1 VLDPLDVLVTT
12 GVIGTS
18 VTILGTAQGKWTVTI
33 PSAGGHYVI
42 DKTSGADRGIYI
54 DWAKLR
60 PGQRHRERH
69 AEQRLAI
76 LGSVPSDRRKCPD
89 WLDQSR
95 APGPPFT
102 GSGTLS
108 LDVGEYKLSVVSR
121 GRVVGP
127 ITVKVSCNGNRNP
140 TFDLPLL
147 GVDIDLKPGS
157 FPNSINLNGNGVQA
171 VAVFGALKFKVED
184 IDLNTVL
191 FGVTGTEASPVHR
204 GHVQERERRRK
215 TGHRVPFPG
224 IRAWHPGRHAG

>member
-1 VLDPLDVLVTT
+1 MQIAESTSTGQSFVQGNVTVNVTQNGGLPYSGPFRVIVENVQT
-12 GVIGTS
+12 GSIS
-18 VTILGTAQGKWTVTI
+18 LE
-33 PSAGGHYVI
+33 P
-42 DKTSGADRGIYI
+42 
-54 DWAKLR
+54 
-60 PGQRHRERH
+60 
-69 AEQRLAI
+69 
-76 LGSVPSDRRKCPD
+76 
-89 WLDQSR
+89 
-95 APGPPFT
+95 PGPPFT

-108 LDVGEYKLSVVSR
+108 LDVGEYKLSVLSR

-191 FGVTGTEASPVHR
+191 FVVTGTDSSPVHR
-204 GHVQERERRRK
+204 GHVKNVNGDGRPDIVFHFREFELGIPVG
-215 TGHRVPFPG
+215 TPG
-224 IRAWHPGRHAG
+224 NTTLDLFLTASLDDSTLFEGVDVARITPNNSKSRDKGGGPK